1 MNKVV
6 IVDAKRTSIGSFL
19 GSLSSFTAPQLGKIV
34 IENLLQSNNLD
45 PEIIDEVI
53 LGNVLSAGIG
63 QAPARQAALYA
74 GLPNKVECLTIN
86 KMCGSGLKALM
97 LAQQSIALGDA
108 DIIIAGGIESMS
120 NAPYIIP
127 KARNGYRMGHGAILD
142 SMINDG
148 LWDIY
153 NNIHMGNC
161 AESCAREYQFK
172 REELDAF
179 AVESYNRTLN
189 AQQKGIF
196 KDEIVPIEI
205 IFKKDRIVVDSDEEP
220 GKVKF
225 DKIPL
230 LKPAF
235 EKDGVITAANASK
248 INDGASAILI
258 MSEKTA
264 KRLNLVPMA
273 EIVSQ
278 ASFAKAP
285 VDFATAPIDAI
296 AKVINKSGIKLNQ
309 IELFEINEAFAVVT
323 LAAQKKLNLDPEKVN
338 VNGGAIALGHPI
350 GASGARILTTLVHEM
365 RRRNAVYGLATLCI
379 GGGEASAVII
389 KNYN

>member
-264 KRLNLVPMA
+264 KRLDLVPMA